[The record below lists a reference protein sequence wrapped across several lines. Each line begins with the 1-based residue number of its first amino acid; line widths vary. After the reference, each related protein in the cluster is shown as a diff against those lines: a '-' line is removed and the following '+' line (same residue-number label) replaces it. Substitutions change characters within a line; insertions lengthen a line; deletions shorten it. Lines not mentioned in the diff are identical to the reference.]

1 MNTPRK
7 GVVAIPDEQA
17 AAPASKVETE
27 QLLRQMN
34 DEFVKA
40 LVRRDAETLHRIMAE
55 DFVFTYPLE
64 GDDRA
69 QFISDVTSG
78 DLIVEHITRHQ
89 LNVRVFG
96 STAVL
101 TARDTAKWIYR
112 GRDLEGQYKVIQV
125 YAERDNRWQLVAVQ
139 ICPMP

>member
-1 MNTPRK
+1 M
-7 GVVAIPDEQA
+7 PDEQ
-17 AAPASKVETE
+17 PALYPAKIETE

-34 DEFVKA
+34 DEWVKA

-55 DFVFTYPLE
+55 DFFFAYPLE
-64 GDDRA
+64 GDDRT

-78 DLIVEHITRHQ
+78 DLKVEHVTRHQ
-89 LNVRVFG
+89 VNIRIFG

-101 TARDTAKWIYR
+101 TARDSAKWIYQ
-112 GRDLEGQYKVIQV
+112 GRELEGQYKVIQV

-139 ICPMP
+139 VCPMS

>member
-1 MNTPRK
+1 MSDK
-7 GVVAIPDEQA
+7 Q
-17 AAPASKVETE
+17 PALHPSKIETE

-34 DEFVKA
+34 DDLVKA
-40 LVRRDAETLHRIMAE
+40 IVRRDEETLERVLAA

-78 DLIVEHITRHQ
+78 ELVVEHITRHQ

-101 TARDTAKWIYR
+101 TARDSAKWIYR
-112 GRDLEGQYKVIQV
+112 GRELEGQYKVIQV
-125 YAERDNRWQLVAVQ
+125 YAERNNRWQLVAVQ
-139 ICPMP
+139 VCPMAS

>member
-1 MNTPRK
+1 MP
-7 GVVAIPDEQA
+7 GEQA
-17 AAPASKVETE
+17 TAPVSKVETE

-34 DEFVKA
+34 DEWVKA
-40 LVRRDAETLHRIMAE
+40 LVRRDVETLHRIMAE
-55 DFVFTYPLE
+55 DFFFTYPLE

-101 TARDTAKWIYR
+101 TARDSAKWIYR

-125 YAERDNRWQLVAVQ
+125 YAERNNRWQLVTVQ
-139 ICPMP
+139 VCPMA

>member
-1 MNTPRK
+1 MS
-7 GVVAIPDEQA
+7 AEQ
-17 AAPASKVETE
+17 PAEHLSKIETE

-40 LVRRDAETLHRIMAE
+40 LMRRDTETLHRILAE
-55 DFVFTYPLE
+55 DFFFTYPLE

-89 LNVRVFG
+89 LSVRVFG

-101 TARDTAKWIYR
+101 TARDSAKWIYR
-112 GRDLEGQYKVIQV
+112 GRELEGQYKVIQV
-125 YAERDNRWQLVAVQ
+125 YSERDNRWQLVAVQ
-139 ICPMP
+139 VCPMA

>member
-1 MNTPRK
+1 MSNEQP
-7 GVVAIPDEQA
+7 GVQP
-17 AAPASKVETE
+17 SKIQTE

-34 DEFVKA
+34 DDWMKA
-40 LVRRDAETLHRIMAE
+40 IVRRDAETLERVMAD

-78 DLIVEHITRHQ
+78 ELVIEQLTRHQ
-89 LNVRVFG
+89 VNVRIYG

-101 TARDTAKWIYR
+101 TARDSAKWIYR
-112 GRDLEGQYKVIQV
+112 GRQFEGQYKVIQV
-125 YAERDNRWQLVAVQ
+125 YSERDSRWQLVAVQ
-139 ICPMP
+139 VCTIA